1 MILALILSILLS
13 TQFTARDK
21 IVHTRLRIYERQLNT
36 CGYFF
41 ITQCTANSNSVKERD
56 RCLVLLNDC
65 TEKASAS
72 YKIDTGKEPPIR

>member
-1 MILALILSILLS
+1 MIVTLIIS
-13 TQFTARDK
+13 TLFSSQSMATDIDR
-21 IVHTRLRIYERQLNT
+21 VRLRIYERQLNT

-72 YKIDTGKEPPIR
+72 YRIDTGKEPPIR